1 MHTGFGEEGAE
12 ALVGVG
18 GFTFLGQVSIGLWK
32 DGVSE
37 DSQVFQSV
45 LLYWTWRFLPEYHAQ
60 DSRAAREKKHV
71 SVI

>member
-37 DSQVFQSV
+37 DSQVLQSV
-45 LLYWTWRFLPEYHAQ
+45 LLY
-60 DSRAAREKKHV
+60 
-71 SVI
+71 